1 MAQGSIIWRCRIC
14 GNRSRGSCN
23 HPKAAYSIVYW
34 VGKRQKW
41 EAVGRNKKDAE
52 RRLVEV
58 LSRLHDGTYQPAKP
72 ITFDEFSGQWLRNYA
87 EGAVKPSTLRRY
99 RGLIAHYLN
108 PAFGSLPLTAI
119 TPEIVQQYMSRAP
132 QEHGAAPRTVNHSLV
147 LLKLMLKHARQWRY
161 LRENPAREIR
171 RLRVEAQEMDYL
183 KPEEIRLLLQHADE
197 PYRTLFLAAALT
209 GLRRSELLALQWG
222 DLDWTNRVI
231 RVRRSLFW
239 YTLREL
245 KGAQATRWRFLEPKS
260 RRSVRSVVMSPGLR
274 EALELHRLSAPAS
287 PHDLVFCAKEGSP
300 LDPRNFIER
309 EFWSALSR
317 AGLRR
322 VRFHDL
328 RHTYTALMIAQGAN
342 IKFIQSQLGHASIQ
356 TTLDRYGHLLPEVQ
370 RGVGERLDAAV
381 FGQSDG
387 EVLNIT
393 TPTPSGA
400 GDSGSR

>member
-1 MAQGSIIWRCRIC
+1 
-14 GNRSRGSCN
+14 
-23 HPKAAYSIVYW
+23 VYW

-52 RRLVEV
+52 RRLVDV

-99 RGLIAHYLN
+99 RGFITHYLN

-119 TPEIVQQYMSRAP
+119 TPETVQQYMSRAP

-147 LLKLMLKHARQWRY
+147 LLKLMLKHAKQWRY
-161 LRENPAREIR
+161 LRENPAQEIR

-197 PYRTLFLAAALT
+197 PYQTLFLTAVLT
-209 GLRRSELLALQWG
+209 GMRRSEVLALQWG
-222 DLDWTNRVI
+222 DIDWTSSVI
-231 RVRRSLFW
+231 RVRRSIFW
-239 YTLREL
+239 YTLKEL
-245 KGAQATRWRFLEPKS
+245 NGAQVSRWHFMEPKS
-260 RRSVRSVVMSPGLR
+260 KRSMRTLVMSPNLR
-274 EALELHRLSAPAS
+274 EALELHRLSAPVS
-287 PHDLVFCAKEGSP
+287 QHDLVFCTKQGGP
-300 LDPRNFIER
+300 IDPRHLVER
-309 EFWSALSR
+309 EFLPTLSR

-387 EVLNIT
+387 DVLNIT